1 MVGPLLYK
9 PAPRWQVLAAFGGAL
24 AVHGIAVA
32 VAFHKEPPPVDV
44 SDIPT
49 ATIEATL
56 DQPPADEPTPP
67 PEDIPVPE
75 APPPPDIQPEF
86 HEEQTPPPK
95 QQKPAQK
102 VQPIKAPQVAG
113 PPRPPGMVS
122 ASAGKAAAISAPR
135 PDYPYEARRQHIT
148 GSGVCVVTVDTASG
162 NVTDA
167 TMAQS
172 TGNSSLDNST
182 LSAFRRWR
190 FKPGSVSRVRI
201 PITFTMSGA
210 SY

>member
-9 PAPRWQVLAAFGGAL
+9 PAPKWQVLAAFGGAL

-32 VAFHKEPPPVDV
+32 VAFHKEPPPVDL

-56 DQPPADEPTPP
+56 DMPPADEPTPP

-95 QQKPAQK
+95 QQKPQQK
-102 VQPIKAPQVAG
+102 VQPIKPPQVAG
-113 PPRPPGMVS
+113 PPKPPGMMS
-122 ASAGKAAAISAPR
+122 ASQGKANAISAPK
-135 PDYPYEARRQHIT
+135 PEYPYEARRMKAT
-148 GSGVCVVTVDTASG
+148 GSGVCVVTVDTATG

-167 TMAQS
+167 SMAQS
-172 TGNSSLDNST
+172 IGNSILDNAAV
-182 LSAFRRWR
+182 SAFKRWR
-190 FKPGSVSRVRI
+190 FKPGTVSRVKI
-201 PITFTMSGA
+201 PITFTLTGV